1 MFGFP
6 NYPGGKQAM
15 TKPLS
20 APCLWLFIVAAMVSG
35 LSATAQQATVAISGK
50 VIGASGNHP
59 IYVALWDS
67 SGFLTKAS
75 QQIRIDSHSSTQFQF
90 HVAPGAWAMSA
101 YEDENENGKLDFG
114 IFAPKE
120 PSGFWRPFHGWH
132 KPRFSEVSS
141 AVGSD
146 VSNADIEL
154 RK

>member
-1 MFGFP
+1 
-6 NYPGGKQAM
+6 M
-15 TKPLS
+15 TKPLLV
-20 APCLWLFIVAAMVSG
+20 PYLWLFVVVAMVSG
-35 LSATAQQATVAISGK
+35 LPAAAQQATVAISGK
-50 VIGASGNHP
+50 IIGASGNHP
-59 IYVALWDS
+59 VYVALWDS
-67 SGFLTKAS
+67 SGFLTKPS
-75 QQIRIDSHSSTQFQF
+75 QQIRLDPHSAPQFQF
-90 HVAPGAWAMSA
+90 HVASGAWAISA

-141 AVGSD
+141 TVGSD

>member
-1 MFGFP
+1 MNQKGDSMTRPAQFILRLFMTTLLGLIAT
-6 NYPGGKQAM
+6 NAVHMVAQAASPA
-15 TKPLS
+15 T
-20 APCLWLFIVAAMVSG
+20 ITVSG
-35 LSATAQQATVAISGK
+35 KIL
-50 VIGASGNHP
+50 GASGKHTVH
-59 IYVALWDS
+59 VALWDA
-67 SGFLTKAS
+67 SGFLTKPVQELQLKPQAG
-75 QQIRIDSHSSTQFQF
+75 TAFQF
-90 HVAPGAWAMSA
+90 KVTSGAWAISA

-141 AVGSD
+141 TVSSD

>member
-1 MFGFP
+1 
-6 NYPGGKQAM
+6 M
-15 TKPLS
+15 TKPLF
-20 APCLWLFIVAAMVSG
+20 APCLWLFVVVAVVSA
-35 LSATAQQATVAISGK
+35 LPSAAQQATFTISGK
-50 VIGASGNHP
+50 IRGASGNHA

-67 SGFLTKAS
+67 SGFLTKPS
-75 QQIRIDSHSSTQFQF
+75 QQIRLDPHSAPQFQF
-90 HVAPGAWAMSA
+90 RVAPGPWAISA

-120 PSGFWRPFHGWH
+120 PNGFWRPFHGWH